1 MLLGYT
7 LKQTRRSEL
16 KQLVCKHWGMVITSN
31 ATGTRLSK
39 ELGDQKK
46 ISSDFLRFIKA
57 MYNVLNI

>member
-7 LKQTRRSEL
+7 PKQTRRSEL
-16 KQLVCKHWGMVITSN
+16 KQLVCKRWGMVITSN

-57 MYNVLNI
+57 MFNVLNI